1 MKKLITFTILG
12 LLLTASTVTSKAIS
26 LTDAA
31 PVHAKDS
38 LKSAGQTVTR
48 PLTKSVA
55 YGGDGGTQFDD
66 IAELGSTNI
75 YGVHSINISS
85 GDLVDSIE
93 VFYLLK
99 NKTIRGA
106 RHGKSS
112 NPPVNIVLDPR
123 EEIVKIEGR
132 IYNSQLVGQL
142 TITTIGPSY
151 VKKTYGPFGK
161 IGSLFFELEGQIIGF
176 QGRSGDSLDQIGVY
190 SLEKMTKSDLYG
202 STSAS
207 PFDDISDLGYPPIV
221 SLKSINVWS
230 RPEMILAIQAEYLLL
245 DGSTL
250 KGGRHGFLYTD
261 NITTIALEAGDQVI
275 SMDGMIATSQ
285 LNQNKFIA
293 KLSFTVAKRN
303 GDIIKYGPFGKWGI
317 EAFNVRGNIIGI
329 YGESGSNIY
338 KIGAYYVS
346 EQLS

>member
-1 MKKLITFTILG
+1 MKKLIPLTILG
-12 LLLTASTVTSKAIS
+12 LLLVASTVTSKAIS

-31 PVHAKDS
+31 PVYAKDS
-38 LKSAGQTVTR
+38 L
-48 PLTKSVA
+48 
-55 YGGDGGTQFDD
+55 
-66 IAELGSTNI
+66 N
-75 YGVHSINISS
+75 S

-106 RHGKSS
+106 RHGKPS
-112 NPPVNIVLDPR
+112 NTPVNIVLDPQ

-132 IYNSQLVGQL
+132 TDGNLVGQL

-151 VKKTYGPFGK
+151 VTKTYGPFGK
-161 IGSLFFELEGQIIGF
+161 IGKRFFTFEGQIIAF
-176 QGRSGDSLDQIGVY
+176 QERSGDSLDQIGVY
-190 SLEKMTKSDLYG
+190 SLEKLTKSDLYG

-261 NITTIALEAGDQVI
+261 NVTTIALEAGDQVI

-303 GDIIKYGPFGKWGI
+303 GDIIKYGPFGKWGS

-338 KIGAYYVS
+338 KIGAYYI
-346 EQLS
+346 